1 MANNEEFLKDL
12 QTYPILAQEVSLGSA
27 PTASGPSTS
36 LNRTVEN
43 LVRDVLGWRPK
54 TSDPRGFVAALTQS
68 FTLEEVEGHVEWSYV
83 PRGYAVQADLGAL
96 TGAQASIYQRA
107 KAALAEMLPIL
118 DRLYPLNPVY
128 DVQDVEAIR
137 TIVRDGL
144 GALVTELG
152 MEGGPVVQKIDGIFL
167 ALINVESGQTPRSLE
182 RPRGQL
188 GVIQDRFGLQR
199 NRINTLEEERNYT
212 DFLMLVDYVYSL
224 WVSWSSQRKY
234 FDRILSGKHVVPFF
248 GPQLVLLSRQLAV
261 IAESVQEAYYAMDS
275 VFLGPAERQTTRLD
289 LSGVEIELPQPA
301 ARSEGNAFASRKTK
315 LSIQPTSPIYLSELL
330 TWIDSVAGDT
340 GPRLIQDAG
349 KDGTGALADTL
360 DVLRRLTHGAAAI
373 SGRRSANP
381 SRGFHTPRVERTL
394 EELADG
400 LDEAFMLANA
410 VGRSIPPENPAA
422 GLTTTVEPE
431 NPPSPPDPKTEPAD
445 PPEVPGP
452 SIFNVEFVEHLA
464 DGPMLHVTGS
474 GFQQDPEVWLIHV
487 DTGTQVRGKV
497 SHAQLPELLTVHFNL
512 GFVRSNATW
521 ALKVVNNDGKYDTR
535 RDAYHHEPLGES
547 GGTDEEQSS
556 DRGV

>member
-1 MANNEEFLKDL
+1 MAIEEEVLKDF
-12 QTYPILAQEVSLGSA
+12 QTYPILAQEVNLASA
-27 PTASGPSTS
+27 PAASGPSTS

-43 LVRDVLGWRPK
+43 LMRDVLGWRPK
-54 TSDPRGFVAALTQS
+54 RSDPRGFVAALTQS
-68 FTLEEVEGHVEWSYV
+68 FALEEVEGHVEWNYV

-107 KAALAEMLPIL
+107 KAALGEMLPIL

-152 MEGGPVVQKIDGIFL
+152 MEGGPVVQKVDGIFL
-167 ALINVESGQTPRSLE
+167 ALIKIEPEQTPRSFE
-182 RPRGQL
+182 HPRGQL
-188 GVIQDRFGLQR
+188 GLIQERFGLQR
-199 NRINTLEEERNYT
+199 RRINTLEEERNYT

-224 WVSWSSQRKY
+224 WASWNSQRKY
-234 FDRILSGKHVVPFF
+234 FDRIFRKEHDFAFF

-275 VFLGPAERQTTRLD
+275 VFLGPAERQTTKLD
-289 LSGVEIELPQPA
+289 LSGIEIELPVPTASSGERKGA
-301 ARSEGNAFASRKTK
+301 AQETK
-315 LSIQPTSPIYLSELL
+315 ALIKPTSPIYLSELL
-330 TWIDSVAGDT
+330 SWIDSVAGDT

-360 DVLRRLTHGAAAI
+360 DVLRRLAHGAAAI

-400 LDEAFMLANA
+400 LDEAFLLANT
-410 VGRSIPPENPAA
+410 VGRSIPPEDPAE

-431 NPPSPPDPKTEPAD
+431 NPPSPLNPKTEPAE

-452 SIFNVEFVEHLA
+452 SISNVELAERHA
-464 DGPMLHVTGS
+464 DGPVFHVTGS
-474 GFQQDPEVWLIHV
+474 GFQQDSEVWLIHV
-487 DTGTQVRGKV
+487 DSGTQVLGKV
-497 SHAQLPELLTVHFNL
+497 SHAQLPVSLTVHFNL
-512 GFVRSNATW
+512 SFVKPNGTW
-521 ALKVVNNDGKYDTR
+521 ALKVINIDGKSGTK
-535 RDAYHHEPLGES
+535 RDIYHHKPYDES
-547 GGTDEEQSS
+547 TGS
-556 DRGV
+556 DDGAKQ